1 MGLSE
6 VFLPRP
12 SNNSRPLRPLRYQ
25 SPTARQQHARSPSTI
40 PGPAE
45 PYTGRRRKRSRFF
58 KSFPSLL
65 QVPPPRNRHTC
76 HLQDKPLDPRQTH
89 LPEEFACWFWSG
101 RENAFTHVQPSWI
114 SAGQCG
120 TRVNVPIPTKN
131 LSFPTQATLVGLRLP
146 AREYPAS
153 TVERKPSF
161 GP

>member
-1 MGLSE
+1 MLD
-6 VFLPRP
+6 L
-12 SNNSRPLRPLRYQ
+12 
-25 SPTARQQHARSPSTI
+25 PSTI

-101 RENAFTHVQPSWI
+101 GGILFSTYPLAEASEHSSIRHLR
-114 SAGQCG
+114 
-120 TRVNVPIPTKN
+120 TRPVGDQHQLPWEPN
-131 LSFPTQATLVGLRLP
+131 LT
-146 AREYPAS
+146 
-153 TVERKPSF
+153 
-161 GP
+161 